1 MVRPLL
7 PQPPTCNFGA
17 ASNFQINSLPAQE
30 HSTLRKKA
38 FCRRIHLNSVK
49 KKEMNRKQRRAKG
62 SGSPAIAS
70 ADDIPL
76 SKPDSPRAKTQT
88 KTLFEIAA
96 ERQAELTGRSDGRG
110 AISQTPIKPENIV
123 QVKIGD
129 DGRIQPDPSSLS
141 SELANMP
148 ETPWLDALLL
158 AASLSAI
165 HFTLEVLTV
174 HQYAQ
179 DLHFPP
185 IFAHTLLVA
194 FPTLTVMVALFHGLL
209 LPESITAGI
218 SPRVRLGVLTLRQ
231 IAYVLVANVAGCY
244 LIALTNDKGY
254 YAVMKDAPSIGTIW
268 VWAVLE
274 LGLLGALAGVIGPG
288 VYAWWNGYGIF

>member
-1 MVRPLL
+1 MRMYIVL
-7 PQPPTCNFGA
+7 
-17 ASNFQINSLPAQE
+17 
-30 HSTLRKKA
+30 
-38 FCRRIHLNSVK
+38 
-49 KKEMNRKQRRAKG
+49 KEKEPEKRMNRKQRRVKG

-70 ADDIPL
+70 AEDIPL
-76 SKPDSPRAKTQT
+76 SRPDTTRPKTQT

-96 ERQAELTGRSDGRG
+96 ERQAELTGQSSEGRAG
-110 AISQTPIKPENIV
+110 AISQPTPIKPENIV

-129 DGRIQPDPSSLS
+129 DGKIIQPDDPSFAFS
-141 SELANMP
+141 SELPVANTP
-148 ETPWLDALLL
+148 NETPWLDALLL

-179 DLHFPP
+179 DLEFSP
-185 IFAHTLLVA
+185 IFWRTLLVA
-194 FPTLTVMVALFHGLL
+194 FPTLTVIVSLFRGLL
-209 LPESITAGI
+209 LPDSIMTTNTI

-231 IAYVLVANVAGCY
+231 IVYVLVANVAGCY

-288 VYAWWNGYGIF
+288 IYAWWNGYGIF